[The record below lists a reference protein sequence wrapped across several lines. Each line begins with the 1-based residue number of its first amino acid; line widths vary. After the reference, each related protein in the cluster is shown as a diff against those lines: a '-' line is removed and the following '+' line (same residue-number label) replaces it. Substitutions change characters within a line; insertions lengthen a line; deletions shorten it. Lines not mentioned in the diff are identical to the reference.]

1 MNGSAFSVICFILQ
15 SRDAVF
21 STPIDVTVNILYFQ
35 AIKPTTRVTLT
46 VFTYQNRE
54 GFLFLFLLIEQI
66 LLLPNVFFLTNILEE
81 EQSQDL

>member
-1 MNGSAFSVICFILQ
+1 MNGSTFSVICFILQ

-21 STPIDVTVNILYFQ
+21 STPIEVTVNILYFQ

-54 GFLFLFLLIEQI
+54 GFLFLFLLIEHI
-66 LLLPNVFFLTNILEE
+66 LLPNFFFTNILEE

>member
-1 MNGSAFSVICFILQ
+1 M
-15 SRDAVF
+15 F

-35 AIKPTTRVTLT
+35 AIKPTPRVTLT

-66 LLLPNVFFLTNILEE
+66 LLLPNFFFF
-81 EQSQDL
+81 

>member
-1 MNGSAFSVICFILQ
+1 MNGSAFSFICFILQ

-21 STPIDVTVNILYFQ
+21 STPIEVTVNILYFQ

-66 LLLPNVFFLTNILEE
+66 LLLPNFFFTNILEE